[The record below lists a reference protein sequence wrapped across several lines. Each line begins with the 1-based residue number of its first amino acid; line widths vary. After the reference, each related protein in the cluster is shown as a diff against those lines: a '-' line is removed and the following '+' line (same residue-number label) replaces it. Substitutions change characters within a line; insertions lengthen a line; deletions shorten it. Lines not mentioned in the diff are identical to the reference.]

1 MTASTTECHDHG
13 HSGHICNH
21 TPNSVSESLDEIEFS
36 RSIFAACT
44 AHNVDRVQSILLRQ
58 KRGESPAISRD
69 SAGYTALHYA
79 SRTGNIATCTLLLNA
94 GADVDAKT
102 PELGTTALMRSIQQN
117 HLDVAKLLVSYG
129 ANLQEQNSSHENIFH
144 ILALA
149 IRDQEASSFGK
160 GMFEENESFL
170 ELATWLRNKVKMGNP
185 GRLEALLLARDVRG
199 QTPAE
204 VLEAAATTTTTT
216 TESAALRE
224 IFVLPPSSTT

>member
-1 MTASTTECHDHG
+1 M
-13 HSGHICNH
+13 
-21 TPNSVSESLDEIEFS
+21 
-36 RSIFAACT
+36 
-44 AHNVDRVQSILLRQ
+44 LRAYFFHVYLQ
-58 KRGESPAISRD
+58 
-69 SAGYTALHYA
+69 HYA